1 MSTVLAAG
9 LDGPA
14 RFITWGPIQISLPNL
29 IVIVAMLVVF
39 VLALVLP
46 FPHDRRRP

>member
-14 RFITWGPIQISLPNL
+14 YFIHWGPIQISLSNS

-39 VLALVLP
+39 VLALMLP
-46 FPHDRRRP
+46 FPRDGHRS